1 MGESVVPPS
10 LDQRQDKKPIVSM
23 MGICASLT
31 LRMRLESDI
40 QRPGNGGVSGS
51 VYWPM
56 AFDDQLPGPFC
67 IGADGDFAA
76 TVASLNPALMRTIP
90 VQCYWSI

>member
-1 MGESVVPPS
+1 M
-10 LDQRQDKKPIVSM
+10 PIVST
-23 MGICASLT
+23 MGINASLT

-56 AFDDQLPGPFC
+56 AFDDQLPGPFR
-67 IGADGDFAA
+67 IGADSDFAA
-76 TVASLNPALMRTIP
+76 NAASLNPALMRTLP
-90 VQCYWSI
+90 VQCF